1 MVGRKV
7 DLFIPKPCLINKSV
21 NSAQIEK
28 CSNQSFITEI
38 ARLIFFQCIFHEA
51 VVGYVSCV
59 ILDLLSQTE
68 GSMVV
73 RSVPPTRYQI
83 ETKPN
88 V

>member
-1 MVGRKV
+1 MVGRIV

-68 GSMVV
+68 AAWLFEVF
-73 RSVPPTRYQI
+73 PQLD
-83 ETKPN
+83 TK
-88 V
+88 